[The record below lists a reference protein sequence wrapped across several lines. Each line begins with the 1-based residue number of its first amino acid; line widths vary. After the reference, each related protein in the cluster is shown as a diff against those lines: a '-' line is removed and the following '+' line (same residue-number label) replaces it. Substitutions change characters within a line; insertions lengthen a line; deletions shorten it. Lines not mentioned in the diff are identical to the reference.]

1 VKDLGEPREAS
12 RFWRRNNRA
21 FGSLPY
27 QTDHYPKAAET
38 NPLPRIHRTQIYRTL
53 DDLES
58 LRPAWEA
65 LLEDFPG
72 ATTFSTWEWLAPWWR
87 AFGEGRELLVLAF
100 FDESERLVGL
110 APLQI
115 SRRRV
120 TSFLNLRVLGL
131 WGDGS
136 GDSDNLDIPVRA
148 GWEESVTLALLE
160 FLKKESSQWDFCE
173 FNTMPEGSPVA
184 SCLAKQLGDRGWTAY
199 NDQRA
204 SSAIA
209 LPETWEAYLSQL
221 SSNERGKI
229 RKFRNRLQNKYRV
242 HFYRC
247 ETESEVPECLESL
260 FKLHGKRWRTLGQPG
275 SFESPVR
282 RQFYYELARLLVARG
297 QLECWMLELDGHP
310 AAAQFGFRHG
320 TTVFQ
325 LQGGFDPAYSADS
338 AGYLLRAHVIEQMI
352 ARGVGRHDF
361 LAGEAPSKA
370 CWGAQINHYLNMEFA
385 PPLGCGSAYLHLI
398 HGAGSSKEWLRRHL
412 PRDAWQVLH
421 RLNAKTTRQET
432 AATTSMQVSEIVSAK
447 S

>member
-38 NPLPRIHRTQIYRTL
+38 NPLPRIHRTQIFRTL

-65 LLEDFPG
+65 LLEDFSG

-173 FNTMPEGSPVA
+173 FNTMPEDSPVA

-199 NDQRA
+199 NDRRA

-221 SSNERGKI
+221 SSKERGKVAYYQ
-229 RKFRNRLQNKYRV
+229 NRLQKKYRMHV
-242 HFYRC
+242 HRC
-247 ETESEVPECLESL
+247 EAESEIPGCLEAL
-260 FKLHGKRWRTLGQPG
+260 FKLHRERWQALGQSG
-275 SFESPVR
+275 SFESAAR
-282 RQFYYELARLLVARG
+282 RQFYCDLARLLNARNR
-297 QLECWMLELDGHP
+297 LEFWLLELDRHP
-310 AAAQFGFRHG
+310 VAAQFGFRHG
-320 TTVFQ
+320 NTVFQ
-325 LQGGFDPAYSADS
+325 LQEGFDLAYSADS
-338 AGYLLRAHVIEQMI
+338 VGYVLRAYVIEQQI
-352 ARGVGRHDF
+352 AQGVRRYDF
-361 LAGEAPSKA
+361 LAGEAPSKSRWA
-370 CWGAQINHYLNMEFA
+370 TQASHYLNVQFA
-385 PPLGCGSAYLHLI
+385 RPLGRGSAYLHLI

-412 PRDAWQVLH
+412 PSNAWQVLR

-432 AATTSMQVSEIVSAK
+432 AATTSMQVSEIASAK